1 LVKPDPEISK
11 TEVLPISYTG
21 QRTMARIKTNIGV
34 IHGSGPAR
42 NLRIRLFFR
51 RFTGVATA
59 AVFIIVLFF
68 IQT

>member
-1 LVKPDPEISK
+1 
-11 TEVLPISYTG
+11 
-21 QRTMARIKTNIGV
+21 MARIKTNIGV

-51 RFTGVATA
+51 RFTGEATA

-68 IQT
+68 DSNLAAKEKAGSITDPAYPFDHS